1 MPVKKHLLQICLLM
15 FSFMS
20 CTHKNKEVLIPEGTL
35 SKDSMIQILS
45 DIHLAE
51 SEATLHPYNDSLGII
66 NLPAYYKYIFE
77 HHRIDT
83 AVFSHSMNFYL
94 ANPELMNTVYSG
106 VIDELSKR
114 HARYQKNN

>member
-1 MPVKKHLLQICLLM
+1 MQVKKYFFLISILTLSIV
-15 FSFMS
+15 S
-20 CTHKNKEVLIPEGTL
+20 CTHKNKEVIIPEGTL
-35 SKDSMIQILS
+35 SKDSMIQILA

-94 ANPELMNTVYSG
+94 ANPELMNSVYSG

>member
-1 MPVKKHLLQICLLM
+1 MQVKKYFFLISILTLSIV
-15 FSFMS
+15 S
-20 CTHKNKEVLIPEGTL
+20 CTHKNKEVIIPEGTL
-35 SKDSMIQILS
+35 SKDSMIQILA

-83 AVFSHSMNFYL
+83 AVFSHIMNFYL